1 MQLFPGLS
9 GQPRHWPD
17 HRLHRGGVHPHRRAQ
32 DYLHRPPHY
41 VTALAK
47 YLNLYILLSLKHRI
61 SLYLGYL

>member
-17 HRLHRGGVHPHRRAQ
+17 HRLHRGDVRPHCGAQ
-32 DYLHRPPHY
+32 DHLHRPPHY